1 MTERVAKRNLFVL
14 FILLAVLAGMQL
26 KNKAVHEWLERDFEM
41 WLYDL
46 KGEIGVYYHNHNSSC
61 PEDIS
66 EFETWK
72 SKPDS
77 LKKECEFV
85 GNRNVYRLKDG
96 KLQKIILRSV
106 KTWKCFWPFGR
117 GMTQVMIE
125 QNRYTINNGK
135 LVYYSFLMIDSIPP
149 KEIIELETPVPREF
163 FVRQTLGKDA
173 PSQEETLKDQAPT
186 LDMANGV

>member
-1 MTERVAKRNLFVL
+1 MMERVAKRNLFVL

-46 KGEIGVYYHNHNSSC
+46 KDELRVYYENHDSSC

-72 SKPDS
+72 SKSDS
-77 LKKECEFV
+77 IKNECEFV

-106 KTWKCFWPFGR
+106 KTWKRFWPFGR
-117 GMTQVMIE
+117 GMTQVIIE
-125 QNRYTINNGK
+125 RNDYGIINGK
-135 LVYYSFLMIDSIPP
+135 PVYYSLPMIDSIPP
-149 KEIIELETPVPREF
+149 KEIIELETPIPREF
-163 FVRQTLGKDA
+163 FVRQTFGKDA

-186 LDMANGV
+186 PNMANGV